1 MTFETEFKFAI
12 DASCLQETEDFFTK
26 SSSGNLESTYYD
38 TENQDLKLAGV
49 FLRIRRDGNRLIQT
63 IKLPPISGNAFT
75 RREHEIEL
83 NSPEI
88 NRKHL
93 KRILPDDVRKTISKK
108 ALEAQFT
115 TRFTRQKQMLPEN
128 LPVAE
133 AVLDIGEIVTGD
145 AVAPISEVEFE
156 LVRTNGGPDI
166 GALADVCLEFLDR
179 VPAGIAIESKASRG
193 FRLAAD
199 SDPQA
204 VTGKIPVVAPSV
216 PLPVTILTLMR
227 QGFSQFVGNIPAVR
241 NPATPRSIHQMRVGL
256 RRFRSTLSAFRPV
269 LALGGNAAP
278 LIEETKALFAMLGAV
293 RDSDVFLKDTL
304 PDVDEKLLT
313 AGIRNAL
320 EDATTEHRAR
330 ALAELQNHI
339 ASTDFARFV
348 VRLAAWIESG
358 VWLRADRPVDR
369 LLGTR
374 TAQDYAA
381 IQLDLLHTK
390 LLKRGR
396 KARRKGI
403 IAWHEA
409 RIAAK
414 KLRYT
419 SEPLLSALALP
430 EKRTSAYT
438 ASLKGLQ
445 DTLGVL
451 NDIETSRSF
460 VAILVDEAPD
470 SEKPQLE
477 AARQLLLSWAANRE
491 RALLMD
497 ASKTF
502 RAFEK
507 AGFPGKRK
515 S

>member
-12 DASCLQETEDFFTK
+12 DSLCLPEAENFFTK

-38 TENQDLKLAGV
+38 TDAQDLRLAGV

-63 IKLPPISGNAFT
+63 IKLPPVSGNAFT

-83 NSPEI
+83 DAPEI

-93 KRILPDDVRKTISKK
+93 KNILPDDVRKKISKK
-108 ALEAQFT
+108 TLEAQFT
-115 TRFTRQKQMLPEN
+115 TRFTRQKQMLPKAS
-128 LPVAE
+128 PVAE
-133 AVLDIGEIVTGD
+133 AVLDIGEIVTSD
-145 AVAPISEVEFE
+145 AVEPISEVEFE
-156 LVRTNGGPDI
+156 LVKTNGASDI
-166 GALADVCLEFLDR
+166 GELADVCLGFLER

-193 FRLAAD
+193 FRLAAG
-199 SDPQA
+199 SEPQP
-204 VTGKIPVVAPSV
+204 VTGKIPLVTPSM

-241 NPATPRSIHQMRVGL
+241 NPAPPRSIHQMRVGL
-256 RRFRSTLSAFRPV
+256 RRLRSTLSAFKP
-269 LALGGNAAP
+269 ALSMDKNAAP
-278 LIEETKALFAMLGAV
+278 LIGEMKALFSMLGDV
-293 RDSDVFLKDTL
+293 RDSDVFLADTL
-304 PDVDEKLLT
+304 PGVDEKLLT

-320 EDATTEHRAR
+320 EDATDKHRMR
-330 ALAELQNHI
+330 ALAEVQDHI

-348 VRLAAWIESG
+348 VRLAAWIESEA
-358 VWLRADRPVDR
+358 WLRSDRPVDR
-369 LLGTR
+369 LLNTR
-374 TAQDYAA
+374 TAHDYAA
-381 IQLDLLHTK
+381 IRLDLLHAK
-390 LLKRGR
+390 LLKRGK

-403 IAWHEA
+403 TAWHEA

-430 EKRTSAYT
+430 EKRANAYT
-438 ASLKGLQ
+438 ASLKDLQ
-445 DTLGVL
+445 DVLGAL

-470 SEKPQLE
+470 TEKPQLE

-491 RALLMD
+491 RTLLMD
-497 ASKTF
+497 ASKRF

-507 AGFPGKRK
+507 AGFPGRGK